1 MHDVSAEAGGSQPGP
16 TILIAEN
23 ESDHRFVLKRV
34 FRTVGLDVRLR
45 FVNDGEEMLDYLER
59 TGAYADPETSP
70 WPDIVL
76 IDLHMPRRDGIS
88 TLQEIRS
95 RQSLRT
101 VPAIIFSSSDQP
113 HHIDQAYASGANA
126 YLVKV
131 GDFEQLVTHLQGMV
145 AFWLHAARLPRP
157 PGRPSLDGDAT
168 RPEDGRATR
177 PEDGRATRRED
188 GDD

>member
-1 MHDVSAEAGGSQPGP
+1 MHEIGSDVAGMQPGP

-59 TGAYADPETSP
+59 SGASADAELFP

-95 RQSLRT
+95 RETLRT

-113 HHIDQAYASGANA
+113 HHIDRAYASGANA

-145 AFWLHAARLPRP
+145 AFWLHVARLPRP
-157 PGRPSLDGDAT
+157 PGRPVPEGLLRSEAARDVQSEAVHPDAVD
-168 RPEDGRATR
+168 E
-177 PEDGRATRRED
+177 
-188 GDD
+188 